1 MKKKTIVII
10 VIVVV
15 AIIAG
20 VVGVGVYHYKMEKLK
35 VEQKATEDFYRIMEE
50 NMSTWP
56 AESNEENEID
66 EEELESEA
74 DTENESN
81 DEISPDVKEFLDSYE
96 AFMDEYVDFMKKYKQ
111 NPTDATLIA
120 EYADMMSEYSDF
132 VQAADELKTDL
143 NDAEMK
149 YYTEVMLRIEQKML
163 EAM

>member
-50 NMSTWP
+50 NMSTGS
-56 AESNEENEID
+56 AESDEENEAD
-66 EEELESEA
+66 EEGLESEA

-111 NPTDATLIA
+111 NPIDSTMIV

-149 YYTEVMLRIEQKML
+149 YYTEVMLRVEQKML